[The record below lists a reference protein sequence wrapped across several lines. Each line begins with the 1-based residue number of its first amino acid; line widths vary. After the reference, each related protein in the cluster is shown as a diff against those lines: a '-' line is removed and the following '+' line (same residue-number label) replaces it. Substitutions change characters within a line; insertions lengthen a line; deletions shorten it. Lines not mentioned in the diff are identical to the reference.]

1 MGWKELGKE
10 RAGECP
16 RPSLYLML
24 QVELEGGGHRAQMF
38 SAYSPSLCL
47 QGWETGNRAKKET

>member
-1 MGWKELGKE
+1 MGWNELGKE

-16 RPSLYLML
+16 RLSLYLML

-38 SAYSPSLCL
+38 SACSPSLYL
-47 QGWETGNRAKKET
+47 QGWGTGNRAKKGT